1 MKPLGRSPGHIT
13 TRRPFTGAWIETHTW
28 DQSASHSVAPS
39 RGRGLKHRLEGHF
52 CAILSRP
59 FTGAWIETAA
69 LCLPSLCANVAPS
82 RGRGLKL
89 LSVIARFEGPGR
101 PFTGAWIETSFI
113 AAPRKP
119 WRRRPFTG
127 AWIETTIRA
136 PFLPGTTVAPS
147 RGRGLKHLK
156 SEMPCA
162 PIKSPLHGGVD

>member
-1 MKPLGRSPGHIT
+1 M
-13 TRRPFTGAWIETHTW
+13 
-28 DQSASHSVAPS
+28 
-39 RGRGLKHRLEGHF
+39 
-52 CAILSRP
+52 
-59 FTGAWIETAA
+59 
-69 LCLPSLCANVAPS
+69 
-82 RGRGLKL
+82 KL